1 MLRSNTPTTAAIWS
15 FIGTFSTQLVGLI
28 IGMVLARLLT
38 PSDYGTVA
46 LMSIFISIS
55 SVIIDSGFSNALIR
69 KKDRTLED
77 LDTAFIFNVCVSIVC
92 YFILFVSAPLIA
104 AFFSEP
110 ILTKLIRIVGVN
122 LIFSA
127 LCSVQ
132 NALLTS
138 NLNIR
143 RQTFISISSQIP
155 SGLIAIFMAYWG
167 WGLYALIIQT
177 ICASVVNV
185 ILLWKKT
192 NWYPRLIFNK
202 ESFLYLWGFG
212 SKLVLA
218 NIIGTIFD
226 RIYSVIIGKFFS
238 VKDLGYYGKASSLD
252 DNSTSIT
259 RGIVSKV
266 ALPVLARNQENIDLL
281 RNDFREMMRLLV
293 MILAPLSAF
302 LFFNSDNIII
312 ILFSKKWIE
321 SSVYFRLL
329 VIGSMWL
336 PISQLSQLLMHAVN
350 RTDIILKL
358 EIPKKVLY
366 IVYILIGLNFGII
379 GLCLSQ
385 IVINISAA
393 IINMLPTYSILRY
406 NYFAQMFDVVKYM
419 IIAYTCGFLVN
430 FLQLTEFLFINVFIF
445 ILFFFP
451 LYYLLLYLI
460 KDKIAKK
467 YEDKIF
473 EKMNISFFK

>member
-1 MLRSNTPTTAAIWS
+1 MANH
-15 FIGTFSTQLVGLI
+15 
-28 IGMVLARLLT
+28 
-38 PSDYGTVA
+38 
-46 LMSIFISIS
+46 
-55 SVIIDSGFSNALIR
+55 
-69 KKDRTLED
+69 
-77 LDTAFIFNVCVSIVC
+77 
-92 YFILFVSAPLIA
+92 
-104 AFFSEP
+104 
-110 ILTKLIRIVGVN
+110 
-122 LIFSA
+122 
-127 LCSVQ
+127 
-132 NALLTS
+132 
-138 NLNIR
+138 NI
-143 RQTFISISSQIP
+143 
-155 SGLIAIFMAYWG
+155 
-167 WGLYALIIQT
+167 
-177 ICASVVNV
+177 
-185 ILLWKKT
+185 
-192 NWYPRLIFNK
+192 
-202 ESFLYLWGFG
+202 
-212 SKLVLA
+212 
-218 NIIGTIFD
+218 
-226 RIYSVIIGKFFS
+226 
-238 VKDLGYYGKASSLD
+238 
-252 DNSTSIT
+252 
-259 RGIVSKV
+259 
-266 ALPVLARNQENIDLL
+266 
-281 RNDFREMMRLLV
+281 
-293 MILAPLSAF
+293 
-302 LFFNSDNIII
+302 
-312 ILFSKKWIE
+312 
-321 SSVYFRLL
+321 